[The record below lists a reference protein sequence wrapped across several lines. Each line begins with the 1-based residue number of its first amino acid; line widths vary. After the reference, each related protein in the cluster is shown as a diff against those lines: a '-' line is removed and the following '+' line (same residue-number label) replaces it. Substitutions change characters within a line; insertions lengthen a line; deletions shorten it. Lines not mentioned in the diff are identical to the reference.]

1 MPLKAVVETLDEV
14 SPEFQGEYKEA
25 TIKIAGQDKQVYVLD
40 VTDVDSHPTV
50 INLKTAFER
59 TKREKQA
66 LVTDIAALKKR
77 VGNLPEDFDPDS
89 VEAMH
94 TELEDLRQRVAA
106 GGGNKDHQAEL
117 QRLKQQMEQAAA
129 NREKKL
135 KDQIEALEGEK
146 EELSGQV
153 KKLVV
158 DEGLTKALVAVG
170 VKPSFLKAAKA
181 MLRDS
186 VKVETEGGSPRA
198 VIETD
203 LGPQP
208 LEQFVATWAGS
219 DDGKEFVE
227 KAKGSGADG
236 SNGKDKGGGPSGNP
250 WMKDSRNVTEQ
261 GRIVRE
267 DKPKAARLMKAA
279 GISDQQIR
287 QVTGIGA

>member
-117 QRLKQQMEQAAA
+117 QRLKH
-129 NREKKL
+129 
-135 KDQIEALEGEK
+135 QIEALEGEK